1 LGLFLC
7 SVLGSAIFGCATT
20 RPPAPV
26 AYDRLSPDRLKMG
39 PSWQE
44 TGRVAPMSVSN
55 PGGKISPARA
65 GEPDGLPLR
74 PAASAHRPHR
84 RSNGAGS
91 RDPLALRGA

>member
-1 LGLFLC
+1 VGLFLC
-7 SVLGSAIFGCATT
+7 SVSGSASFGCATT
-20 RPPAPV
+20 SAPAPV
-26 AYDRLSPDRLKMG
+26 AYDRLSPDRLKIG
-39 PSWQE
+39 PSWHE

-65 GEPDGLPLR
+65 GDSDGLPLR
-74 PAASAHRPHR
+74 PAASTRRPHR